1 MMHLK
6 RITLPAGFAALAISQ
21 AAARPAAPVPVARNG
36 EKPRN
41 VIFILSDDHRYDFM
55 GFTGAVPWLQ
65 TPALDRMAREGA
77 CMKNA
82 FVTTSL
88 SSPSRASI
96 LTGLFTHT
104 HTVVDNQA
112 PKPDDLVFFPQYLQ
126 QNGYRTAFFGKW
138 HMGNQD
144 DMPQPGFDHWE
155 GFRGQGTYYN
165 TVLNIN
171 GERVKFDPEL
181 YSTDILTDHAID
193 FVRDNEEGP
202 FFIYLSYKSVH
213 SGFQPSPSRKGMYKD
228 EKAVYP
234 PSFNV
239 PEYGIPRLPG
249 KDADGRPLAGRG
261 WYGESRLP
269 DWVKNQRESWHG
281 VDYQYH
287 GALPYEEDFRNYC
300 ETVTSM
306 DDAIGRLLDFLQAEG
321 LGESTLVIY
330 MGDNGFMA
338 TSTSCR
344 TGPGV
349 RLAPR
354 RAGRARGWRDRRYAG
369 NAAHRR
375 DQRALRLGFGAKLS
389 IRPRRWPPC
398 MASSRPTRRAS
409 SARAPCCGPCRTR
422 RAACACSMAAWSMRR
437 CCAWPGGSAARS
449 SARQRA
455 GGLAR

>member
-1 MMHLK
+1 MYK
-6 RITLPAGFAALAISQ
+6 RQ
-21 AAARPAAPVPVARNG
+21 
-36 EKPRN
+36 
-41 VIFILSDDHRYDFM
+41 
-55 GFTGAVPWLQ
+55 
-65 TPALDRMAREGA
+65 
-77 CMKNA
+77 
-82 FVTTSL
+82 
-88 SSPSRASI
+88 I

-239 PEYGIPRLPG
+239 PEYGIPRLPS
-249 KDADGRPLAGRG
+249 KDADGRPLAGR
-261 WYGESRLP
+261 
-269 DWVKNQRESWHG
+269 
-281 VDYQYH
+281 
-287 GALPYEEDFRNYC
+287 
-300 ETVTSM
+300 
-306 DDAIGRLLDFLQAEG
+306 
-321 LGESTLVIY
+321 
-330 MGDNGFMA
+330 
-338 TSTSCR
+338 
-344 TGPGV
+344 
-349 RLAPR
+349 
-354 RAGRARGWRDRRYAG
+354 
-369 NAAHRR
+369 
-375 DQRALRLGFGAKLS
+375 
-389 IRPRRWPPC
+389 
-398 MASSRPTRRAS
+398 
-409 SARAPCCGPCRTR
+409 
-422 RAACACSMAAWSMRR
+422 
-437 CCAWPGGSAARS
+437 
-449 SARQRA
+449 
-455 GGLAR
+455 